1 MSQVSH
7 SLAFSIWTVQ
17 ESQDEQKITHKPN
30 TRWGW
35 GSKSERICKGSL
47 VVLWLILLSWV
58 RSLCFLQNVCVH
70 KLSSQFFF
78 FFVSSSS
85 HTSLFKCY
93 LFNEQIDCE
102 LWNDDTQDAVNGY
115 ESLQSTND
123 DSTSQLRVEGWVEK
137 TFFSVQQEVNLITW
151 VTQVPHFLR
160 CSRTTCSNL
169 RCPSLSVL
177 KSLHGL

>member
-1 MSQVSH
+1 MRESVKALLLFFDSFCCLEFAHFVS
-7 SLAFSIWTVQ
+7 
-17 ESQDEQKITHKPN
+17 
-30 TRWGW
+30 
-35 GSKSERICKGSL
+35 CKTC
-47 VVLWLILLSWV
+47 VYTNCLL
-58 RSLCFLQNVCVH
+58 N
-70 KLSSQFFF
+70 SSS